1 METPINPTAMET
13 PLRQMRDLPG
23 PRGWPLIGN
32 LVQMRP
38 ARIHLDMERWSQRYG
53 TLFRVMFGRRPV
65 LVLADHDTINA
76 VLRNRPDGFE
86 RPSIT
91 RIISEEL
98 GGLPGVFLAEGAT
111 WRNQRRM
118 VMAGFAPH
126 AIKAYFPSLVKVALR
141 MQTRWRDAA
150 ASGRPIDLLDDLK
163 RYTVDIIAGLAFGTE
178 VNTIDGGE
186 DVIQRHLDII
196 MLGVARRSIAVFPRW
211 RYFKLPSDRR
221 LEHSVQ
227 VLREEIQSLIA
238 AARQRMDADPS
249 RRAHP
254 PNLLEAMIAAADEGG
269 SGVDDVAVAG
279 NVSTMLLAGEDT
291 TSNSLAWLLYLLH
304 RHPAALQHVRDE
316 VRALA
321 PDTAGFTIEQMDS
334 LDYLDACVHEAM
346 RLHPVA
352 PFLPLEAL
360 KETTVGDV
368 LLPKGGLVW
377 CIMRHDSVDPSKVPQ
392 AQDFDPERWLRPDE
406 NTVVKRLAQ
415 PFGAGLRT
423 CPGRYL
429 ALLEIKIAA
438 AMLLS
443 SFELEAVDTPDGG
456 PAREMMGFVMSPD
469 GLTMR
474 LRPRLPAAAPQ

>member
-1 METPINPTAMET
+1 MDTPMSSSLASTPA
-13 PLRQMRDLPG
+13 PLRNLDQLPG
-23 PRGWPLIGN
+23 PRAWPFFGN
-32 LVQMRP
+32 LLQMRP
-38 ARIHLDMERWSQRYG
+38 ARMHLDMERWSQRYG
-53 TLFRVMFGRRPV
+53 TLFRVMIARTPV
-65 LVLADHDTINA
+65 LVLADHDTVNT

-86 RPSIT
+86 RAEIT
-91 RIISEEL
+91 RIVSEEL

-141 MQTRWRDAA
+141 LQTRWRGTAA
-150 ASGRPIDLLDDLK
+150 AGRPIELLDDLK

-196 MLGVARRSIAVFPRW
+196 MLGVARRSIAPFPRW
-211 RYFKLPSDRR
+211 RYLKLPGDYR
-221 LEHSVQ
+221 LERSVAA
-227 VLREEIQSLIA
+227 LREAIHNLIA
-238 AARQRMDADPS
+238 AARQRMEADPS

-254 PNLLEAMIAAADEGG
+254 PNLLEAMIAAADEGD
-269 SGVDDVAVAG
+269 SGVDDIAVAG

-291 TSNSLAWLLYLLH
+291 TSNSLAWLLYLL
-304 RHPAALQHVRDE
+304 RRNPAALARAREE
-316 VRALA
+316 VRRLA
-321 PDTAGFTIEQMDS
+321 PDTAAFTIEQMDS
-334 LDYLDACVHEAM
+334 LDFLDACVHESM
-346 RLHPVA
+346 RLKPVA
-352 PFLPLEAL
+352 PFLPLQAL
-360 KETTVGDV
+360 RDTVIGDV
-368 LLPKGGLVW
+368 SVPKGTHIW
-377 CIMRHDSVDPSKVPQ
+377 CIMRHDSVDEAKVPQ
-392 AQDFDPERWLRPDE
+392 ALAFDPERWLRPDE
-406 NTVVKRLAQ
+406 GAVVKRLAQ

-443 SFELEAVDTPDGG
+443 TFELEAVDTPDGG
-456 PAREMMGFVMSPD
+456 EARETMGFVMSPH

-474 LRPRLPAAAPQ
+474 LRPRE